1 MASNL
6 EVAQHLQ
13 AKHLSDI
20 LLCMFSEWHSYDIFN
35 YVYVGKHFFWENRL
49 SQCKLQ
55 GIARKGIY
63 RGSKSRV
70 SYVENWILTKIIQ
83 NGLDAPQPLDDVG
96 EYIDYINQ
104 HCQAIKV
111 SLGPAFLFL
120 KNVVSAPGQFWREI
134 IPHAF

>member
-20 LLCMFSEWHSYDIFN
+20 WLFNFQNDTAMIYLTTFMLGNIFSEKIACHNASYKELREKAFIEVGGVGFSLRIFN
-35 YVYVGKHFFWENRL
+35 W
-49 SQCKLQ
+49 
-55 GIARKGIY
+55 
-63 RGSKSRV
+63 
-70 SYVENWILTKIIQ
+70 TKIIQ

-120 KNVVSAPGQFWREI
+120 KNVLSAPGQFWREI